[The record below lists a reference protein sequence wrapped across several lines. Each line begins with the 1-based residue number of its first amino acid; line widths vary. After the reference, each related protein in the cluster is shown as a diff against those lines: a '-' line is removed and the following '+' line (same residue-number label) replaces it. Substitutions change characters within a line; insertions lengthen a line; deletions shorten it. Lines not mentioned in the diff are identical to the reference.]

1 MRSVLFLGG
10 GGDSVGILRRA
21 ANMGLE
27 VHVADSNPDA
37 PGRQLADK
45 FYLVSAYDADEVNAV
60 TPQVDAVL
68 CAGVD
73 APHVMATVAADCGI
87 VGPSAETAELSRD
100 KVLQIKALNGRVRL
114 PWTENADLVA
124 LDPPGGYLAWPGAFI
139 IKPADS
145 RGARGVVR
153 LTTGQMATP
162 WVEEARL
169 QSPTGRVLVQRWVD
183 GEQLSS
189 ESLVQDGKILW
200 TAYAHRN
207 YARLEQTAP
216 AVIEDGSDMPPAI
229 PAFFDNDWERVG
241 EQTLQECVTTIG
253 LEYGTLKGDL
263 VWDGRYMTVIEVACR
278 LSGGRFCS
286 DLIPACWGVDFVG
299 MAIRIAIGEHIYP
312 GEISPYLRRHVCQ
325 RFEFPSGKKIV
336 SHPQRGRMVIGL
348 GGNHEE
354 AEAHAWAQLYA

>member
-1 MRSVLFLGG
+1 MLGG
-10 GGDSVGILRRA
+10 GADSVGIIARA
-21 ANMGLE
+21 RDMGLE
-27 VHVADSNPDA
+27 THVADSNPDA

-45 FYLVSAYDADEVNAV
+45 FYLVSAYSADEVLAV
-60 TPQVDAVL
+60 VPHVDAVL

-73 APHVMATVAADCGI
+73 APHIMAAVAARDGI
-87 VGPSAETAELSRD
+87 VGPTAETADLSRD
-100 KVLQIKALNGRVRL
+100 KVLQIKCLNGRVRL
-114 PWTENADLVA
+114 PWTENADIVA
-124 LDPPGGYLAWPGAFI
+124 LDPPGGYMGWGGAFI

-153 LTTGQMATP
+153 LVSGQMASP

-169 QSPTGRVLVQRWVD
+169 QSPTGRVLVQRWID

-207 YARLEQTAP
+207 YGRLAEMAP
-216 AVIEDGSDMPPAI
+216 YVIEDGSDMPPGI
-229 PAFFDNDWERVG
+229 PAFMWNSWEDAG
-241 EQTLQECVTTIG
+241 QETLQECVTAIG
-253 LEYGTLKGDL
+253 LINGTLKGDL

-299 MAIRIAIGEHIYP
+299 MAIRIAIGEYIYP

-348 GGNHEE
+348 GGNHDE
-354 AEAHAWAQLYA
+354 AEANAWKQLYA